1 MMFSQLSKIEIR
13 KPFTVSS
20 LFNENFYVEFKNI
33 IDKTKLTED
42 IIVSGNSYSLSS
54 LEDNEFVFEEITKDL
69 SEKIGD
75 KIKSIAE
82 NERAAVLVT
91 TGFSEDNPICI
102 SVMDD
107 EKDRILMCAY
117 IKTLFDIF
125 FKKYEM
131 KSEYAIF
138 HHQQINEEIVE
149 LPHIHIILTCDKDS
163 EGFSRFCE
171 DFKDNIFDE

>member
-20 LFNENFYVEFKNI
+20 LFNENFYVEFKNVFDKEKI
-33 IDKTKLTED
+33 IDD
-42 IIVSGNSYSLSS
+42 ILVSGNSYSLSS

-69 SEKIGD
+69 SD
-75 KIKSIAE
+75 KITIKLKKIEESE
-82 NERAAVLVT
+82 NQVILVT
-91 TGFSEDNPICI
+91 TGFSEDNPICT

-117 IKTLFDIF
+117 IQTLFDIF
-125 FKKYEM
+125 FTKYEM
-131 KSEYAIF
+131 KEEYAIF
-138 HHQQINEEIVE
+138 HWQQITGEVVE
-149 LPHIHIILTCDKDS
+149 LPHIHIILSCDKQS
-163 EGFSRFCE
+163 QGFSHFCE